1 VRDTLAAGPLVAS
14 AHIGCAG
21 TIDAGGRHES
31 EWCDGS
37 LLQSRP
43 GRPSLPLVISG
54 AAVHPPRPLQSRRR
68 GRARPRRWGGCRCPC
83 PWWRRLVHRRLVAGS
98 RPVMANRRRQLELL
112 LIVRRA
118 ERDGLV
124 RVPVRRP
131 RDRRGDL
138 AVSAE
143 GRARGDARKT
153 TDSGRADWRYVQQ
166 EQSRYWSGR
175 QQ

>member
-1 VRDTLAAGPLVAS
+1 VTPSPLVPLWLLPTSAVPERSTPVGGMNPNGVTGRCCSRAPGDRHSFSDLRPGCAS
-14 AHIGCAG
+14 AA
-21 TIDAGGRHES
+21 AS
-31 EWCDGS
+31 SGS
-37 LLQSRP
+37 STWSSASSSP
-43 GRPSLPLVISG
+43 
-54 AAVHPPRPLQSRRR
+54 
-68 GRARPRRWGGCRCPC
+68 GGCRCPC
-83 PWWRRLVHRRLVAGS
+83 PWWRRLVHRRLLPGS